1 MAEYE
6 ITTCFS
12 NAGTRNEVRMRV
24 VNKFAEE
31 APGKGKGDDASRY
44 KYFVE
49 TIDDGRSVYL
59 RRPANLHNGFDF
71 VVHVEDTNFNI
82 DGRKRTNPTHDDIIQ
97 DLENKYNEDE
107 LKYQQLY
114 ELMEGVYLC
123 EDIDEYSYE
132 SIDFSDGYSV
142 DMILK
147 VLKWLFIEQDIRYW
161 NYSGRG
167 MLWERINSI
176 NHN

>member
-6 ITTCFS
+6 ITTYFS
-12 NAGTRNEVRMRV
+12 NASTRNEVRMRV
-24 VNKFAEE
+24 VNQFSEE
-31 APGKGKGDDASRY
+31 VPGKGKGDDASRY

-49 TIDDGRSVYL
+49 TIDDGRRVYL

-82 DGRKRTNPTHDDIIQ
+82 DGRKRTNPKHDDIIK
-97 DLENKYNEDE
+97 DLENKYSEDE
-107 LKYQQLY
+107 LKYKQLY
-114 ELMEGVYLC
+114 ELMKKVYLC
-123 EDIDEYSYE
+123 EDMDEYSYE
-132 SIDFSDGYSV
+132 SVYFSDGYSV

-161 NYSGRG
+161 NYSGRD
-167 MLWERINSI
+167 MLWQSI
-176 NHN
+176 QSISNN

>member
-6 ITTCFS
+6 ITTYFS
-12 NAGTRNEVRMRV
+12 NEGTRNEVRMRV
-24 VNKFAEE
+24 VNQLAKET
-31 APGKGKGDDASRY
+31 PGKGKGDDASRY

-49 TIDDGRSVYL
+49 TINDGRRVYL
-59 RRPANLHNGFDF
+59 RRPANLHYGFDF

-82 DGRKRTNPTHDDIIQ
+82 DGRKRTNPKHDDIIEY
-97 DLENKYNEDE
+97 LEKKYNEDK

-114 ELMEGVYLC
+114 ELMEKVYLC
-123 EDIDEYSYE
+123 QDIDSCSYE
-132 SIDFSDGYSV
+132 FIDFSDGFSV

-161 NYSGRG
+161 NYSGRD
-167 MLWERINSI
+167 MLWKGICSI